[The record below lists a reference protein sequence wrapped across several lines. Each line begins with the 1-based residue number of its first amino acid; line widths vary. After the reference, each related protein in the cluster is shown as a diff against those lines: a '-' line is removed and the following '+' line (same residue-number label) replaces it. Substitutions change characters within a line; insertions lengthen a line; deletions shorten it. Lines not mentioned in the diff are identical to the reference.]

1 MQCIA
6 DIRKHTRVSNFEYF
20 LTQFLRLVIQL
31 KWIEE
36 DARSSSPNRLQG
48 ATLAFTWRTEEN
60 HEKSKTADL
69 RELDLGSEYE
79 AEMILQRCTQGMKR
93 WTGTLVGCRHT

>member
-1 MQCIA
+1 MHVTAQKMNI
-6 DIRKHTRVSNFEYF
+6 DKQDYGR
-20 LTQFLRLVIQL
+20 
-31 KWIEE
+31 WIEE

-60 HEKSKTADL
+60 HANSKTADL

-79 AEMILQRCTQGMKR
+79 VEIFLKR
-93 WTGTLVGCRHT
+93 WHNAAHRG